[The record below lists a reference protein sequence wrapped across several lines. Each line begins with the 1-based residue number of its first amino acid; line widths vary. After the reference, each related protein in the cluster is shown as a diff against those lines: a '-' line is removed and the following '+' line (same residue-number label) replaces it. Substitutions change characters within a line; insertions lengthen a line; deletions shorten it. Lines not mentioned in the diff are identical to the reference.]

1 MLTFQNPPDKIFT
14 AMLTRSIEL
23 TVDQLRELIDRRQDK
38 GSRENEL
45 EYLMPFAFRVFTPE
59 TALETFQRILVCH
72 KNPDLYRLNNYHYLL
87 LYDILCN
94 YSEIHNDMVRT
105 ADDISEKKEASDIG
119 GFQVERIDFGDLI
132 SMYFHD
138 TDFLFDAD
146 TVIKLGL
153 DKRKVLGMKEEIFG
167 ISQGLAPH
175 PEELRV
181 KLDESEIPE
190 IEFQLPVWGP
200 DSKVYPDFN
209 PSKDVETY

>member
-1 MLTFQNPPDKIFT
+1 MLTFQNRPDKIFT
-14 AMLTRSIEL
+14 AMLKDSIEL

-45 EYLMPFAFRVFTPE
+45 EYLLPFAYRVFTPE
-59 TALETFQRILVCH
+59 TAIETLRGILVCH
-72 KNPDLYRLNNYHYLL
+72 KSPDFYCLNNYHYLL

-94 YSEIHNDMVRT
+94 FCEVHNDMVRT
-105 ADDISEKKEASDIG
+105 ADDTTEKKEAADIG
-119 GFQVERIDFGDLI
+119 GFQVEKIDFGDLI

-153 DKRKVLGMKEEIFG
+153 DKRKVLGMKEETFG

-175 PEELRV
+175 PEELRLRLEEN
-181 KLDESEIPE
+181 KNP
-190 IEFQLPVWGP
+190 QLLVSLKFWA
-200 DSKVYPDFN
+200 SSSRVYPDLTLT
-209 PSKDVETY
+209 D